1 VSQLFKL
8 CGSGGGGCG
17 GDGDID
23 DIDVSIHTKYEIMTI
38 T

>member
-1 VSQLFKL
+1 MSQLFKL